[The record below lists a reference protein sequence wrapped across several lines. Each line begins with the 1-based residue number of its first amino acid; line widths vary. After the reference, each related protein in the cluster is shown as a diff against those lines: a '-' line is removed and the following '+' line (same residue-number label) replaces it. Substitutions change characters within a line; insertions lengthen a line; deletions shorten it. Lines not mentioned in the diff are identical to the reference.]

1 MENIDR
7 PSVTITVDCNS
18 DEVRIACSTELYA
31 QTIKL
36 PKGMRDL
43 ERLLEDVLN
52 MSLLPEAYVR
62 LERVDEDTLR
72 CVEEW

>member
-1 MENIDR
+1 MNEQDR

-31 QTIKL
+31 QTVKL
-36 PKGMRDL
+36 PKSMRGL
-43 ERLLEDVLN
+43 EKLLEDVLN
-52 MSLLPEAYVR
+52 LVLIPDAYVR